1 MKERTIRLPDELAK
15 WLTKQAGLE
24 QAKTGEAVSEQD
36 VITRALESEKARTEG
51 GGR

>member
-24 QAKTGEAVSEQD
+24 QSKTGETVSEQD
-36 VITRALESEKARTEG
+36 IITRALEHERELARKEK
-51 GGR
+51 